1 MFGEP
6 ELSSDTSISRFA
18 RCLYLSPIVRGRAVP
33 PVPGNCLPASH
44 GIQDIEA
51 CRRRS
56 GFCHYGVDLLGD
68 AGTISQF
75 HAYRSSQHRT
85 KHGHVAAPQ
94 WPRLGELLLWHS

>member
-18 RCLYLSPIVRGRAVP
+18 RCLYLSPIVRGRAVL

-51 CRRRS
+51 CRRHSR
-56 GFCHYGVDLLGD
+56 FCYYGVNQIEDT
-68 AGTISQF
+68 ATIYKPNSMPIGPV
-75 HAYRSSQHRT
+75 STPLSM
-85 KHGHVAAPQ
+85 VV
-94 WPRLGELLLWHS
+94 LLLRNRLV